1 MANPIVEQI
10 NTELAALQ
18 KELSQFKE
26 TVDYLNDAKAAV
38 KDAVIKV
45 NHSEAH
51 FNSKVEELKKTYN
64 SFINLSESV
73 SEVIKKIDTVNFP
86 DRLDSIEK
94 TVKETISYLN
104 ETRKATLEELQ
115 SASEI
120 ITKADFEGRF
130 KKLQTTIDSS
140 VKSNEDLAKSIE
152 SQKLPEK
159 IEAFEKNI
167 SKKLEVIEK
176 KISEELNEAIVEL
189 EENTEKIANDTAKAI
204 YDLNLPN
211 RLEKLDANIAGI
223 MAAIQAIQSRLDNLE
238 RNLSDKIRDLLDKH
252 KEEMQSIKSLMTISA
267 KKQQNSTYITWALI
281 SIGIAMVIIVCR

>member
-51 FNSKVEELKKTYN
+51 FNSKIEELKKTYN
-64 SFINLSESV
+64 SFLNLSESV
-73 SEVIKKIDTVNFP
+73 SQVIKKIDTVNFP

-94 TVKETISYLN
+94 TVKETIKYLN

-189 EENTEKIANDTAKAI
+189 EENTERIATDTAKAI

-223 MAAIQAIQSRLDNLE
+223 MAAIQAVQSRLDNLE

-267 KKQQNSTYITWALI
+267 KKQQNSMYITWALI